1 MRSLHGAYAQDDPF
15 GARLE
20 TFFIGFC
27 VLLGDIEKRPFS
39 ATKIAAYMQAPRTTV
54 TRRLD
59 RLSSWGLIKREGRRY
74 YMQEYLLNS
83 LIGLRSYKRIRRLL
97 DKASEELTIL
107 DSLPD

>member
-1 MRSLHGAYAQDDPF
+1 MLPSEIKAGRQRLVLCRLLIDIMQNLHGAYAPAGEPF
-15 GARLE
+15 DARLE

-39 ATKIAAYMQAPRTTV
+39 ATKIAAYMRAPRTTV

-74 YMQEYLLNS
+74 HMQEHLLNS
-83 LIGLRSYKRIRRLL
+83 LIGMRS
-97 DKASEELTIL
+97 
-107 DSLPD
+107 